1 MVVLYSWSGVRDI
14 PWSRVRVMVLAHCRV
29 IVFGICRVI
38 VCRWDDVTSFIISGC
53 TIIVILYSMSGVRG
67 IPWSRVRVRVVAH
80 CRVMVLAFA
89 GS

>member
-38 VCRWDDVTSFIISGC
+38 VCRWDDVTSFIIPGC
-53 TIIVILYSMSGVRG
+53 MVMVILY
-67 IPWSRVRVRVVAH
+67 
-80 CRVMVLAFA
+80 
-89 GS
+89 